1 MPAKAI
7 LTARPNSF
15 KFSDRVIDLDVP
27 IKIGRAFKNEK
38 SDSSNAY
45 FDCKVLSKAHA
56 LLLFEDSKFFV
67 LDTGSSNGT
76 FVNNIRL
83 SKGGQESELTEVFTG
98 DILKFGSDVLDKSR
112 NVTQKC
118 VMMKVQ
124 LFLED
129 GSEQI
134 KRPSTSRLFR
144 PSDSYEDVSIVTS
157 NLQSSL
163 SREKLLEDKLLSFKS
178 IIMKHSEDIECKSLI
193 SDLQREVNGS
203 YDELNIKNKLE
214 HDGKKLDRV
223 LKENKELVLNC
234 KELEIKLTTKEN
246 QCVNLQQKA
255 TDDDK
260 HITNLGNII
269 EKLRGDIGKLENV
282 VNDVK
287 STQQKV
293 RDEYEETLMNQRKM
307 FDDEI
312 MELNIKHVKGTEKL
326 KKMHNEEKTKLENLV
341 AQLKNSPE
349 PNGGS
354 ACWSVCSSVPSLPNT
369 PSPLTLPRSSS
380 QATNRSSISSTS
392 SVRTVLHKLHKIVN
406 HKGEVE
412 ADGQEV
418 KEKEEFD
425 LADDLDKSMELFTG
439 MLKSKDDEI
448 EMLNIK
454 LLDMQREMEYQS
466 EKDKDFEVLQ
476 KLAEDEADAISKL
489 EQENCHLTETL
500 NIVEE
505 RMAKDK
511 EKWKALEDNVKKE
524 KTEMMEQLNQTIKE
538 LEAQN
543 EKYYENQKLLA
554 NARDDIINLEEAN
567 ARLKDQAISKWVDAA
582 ESDFD
587 SMFQEEI
594 NSTKD
599 RLGDVEPTSDNEI
612 MTSAIEAAVAQEDTP
627 TLKPFEEKSSRF
639 SCLSKLKPNSQTLI
653 ASVIVLLAVFASYLY
668 KCFLQSLK
676 R

>member
-178 IIMKHSEDIECKSLI
+178 IIMKHSEDVECKSLI

>member
-1 MPAKAI
+1 M
-7 LTARPNSF
+7 
-15 KFSDRVIDLDVP
+15 
-27 IKIGRAFKNEK
+27 G
-38 SDSSNAY
+38 
-45 FDCKVLSKAHA
+45 
-56 LLLFEDSKFFV
+56 
-67 LDTGSSNGT
+67 
-76 FVNNIRL
+76 
-83 SKGGQESELTEVFTG
+83 
-98 DILKFGSDVLDKSR
+98 
-112 NVTQKC
+112 
-118 VMMKVQ
+118 
-124 LFLED
+124 
-129 GSEQI
+129 
-134 KRPSTSRLFR
+134 
-144 PSDSYEDVSIVTS
+144 
-157 NLQSSL
+157 
-163 SREKLLEDKLLSFKS
+163 
-178 IIMKHSEDIECKSLI
+178 
-193 SDLQREVNGS
+193 
-203 YDELNIKNKLE
+203 
-214 HDGKKLDRV
+214 
-223 LKENKELVLNC
+223 
-234 KELEIKLTTKEN
+234 
-246 QCVNLQQKA
+246 
-255 TDDDK
+255 
-260 HITNLGNII
+260 

-380 QATNRSSISSTS
+380 QSTNRSSISSTS

-567 ARLKDQAISKWVDAA
+567 ARLKDQVMSDMIDAA
-582 ESDFD
+582 ESIHGDKEGCHDD
-587 SMFQEEI
+587 SDSDTLTIIDDDRTECDVFLDELDDMSEI
-594 NSTKD
+594 ELDPS
-599 RLGDVEPTSDNEI
+599 
-612 MTSAIEAAVAQEDTP
+612 
-627 TLKPFEEKSSRF
+627 
-639 SCLSKLKPNSQTLI
+639 
-653 ASVIVLLAVFASYLY
+653 
-668 KCFLQSLK
+668 
-676 R
+676 

>member
-178 IIMKHSEDIECKSLI
+178 IIMKHSEDVECKSLI

-214 HDGKKLDRV
+214 HDGKKLDKV
-223 LKENKELVLNC
+223 LKENKELVLKC

-255 TDDDK
+255 TDDAK

-349 PNGGS
+349 PNGGIKSESDTRCCDQCLKSVAGS

-412 ADGQEV
+412 TDGQEV

-466 EKDKDFEVLQ
+466 EKDKDFDVLQ

-505 RMAKDK
+505 RIARDK

-524 KTEMMEQLNQTIKE
+524 KTEMMEQLNQTLKA

-567 ARLKDQAISKWVDAA
+567 ARLKDQ
-582 ESDFD
+582 
-587 SMFQEEI
+587 
-594 NSTKD
+594 
-599 RLGDVEPTSDNEI
+599 
-612 MTSAIEAAVAQEDTP
+612 
-627 TLKPFEEKSSRF
+627 
-639 SCLSKLKPNSQTLI
+639 
-653 ASVIVLLAVFASYLY
+653 VFLYL
-668 KCFLQSLK
+668 C
-676 R
+676 

>member
-1 MPAKAI
+1 MSAKAI

-15 KFSDRVIDLDVP
+15 RFSDRVIDLDVP

-38 SDSSNAY
+38 SDSNNAY

-56 LLLFEDSKFFV
+56 LLLFEDEKFFL

-83 SKGGQESELTEVFTG
+83 SKAGQESELTEVFTG
-98 DILKFGSDVLDKSR
+98 DMLKFGADVLDKSR

-118 VMMKVQ
+118 VMMKIQ
-124 LFLED
+124 LLLED
-129 GSEQI
+129 GTEQI
-134 KRPSTSRLFR
+134 RRPSTSRLFR

-163 SREKLLEDKLLSFKS
+163 SREKLLEDKLFSFKS
-178 IIMKHSEDIECKSLI
+178 IITKHSDDINCQALI
-193 SDLQREVNGS
+193 TDLQKEVNGS
-203 YDELNIKNKLE
+203 YDELNIRTKHE
-214 HDGKKLDRV
+214 YEEKKLDKV
-223 LKENKELVLNC
+223 LKENKELVMKC
-234 KELEIKLTTKEN
+234 KEWEIKLSTKES
-246 QCVNLQQKA
+246 QCASFQQKA
-255 TDDDK
+255 TDDAK

-269 EKLRGDIGKLENV
+269 EKLRSDIGKLENV

-312 MELNIKHVKGTEKL
+312 MDLNLKHAKGTEKL
-326 KKMHNEEKTKLENLV
+326 KKMHSDEKARLEGLV
-341 AQLKNSPE
+341 SQLKNSPE
-349 PNGGS
+349 SGGGIDSETSCCIHCMKYVAGS

-406 HKGEVE
+406 HKGEIE
-412 ADGQEV
+412 EEGKEEV
-418 KEKEEFD
+418 LENEKEDFD
-425 LADDLDKSMELFTG
+425 LSDDLDKSMELFTG

-454 LLDMQREMEYQS
+454 LLDMQKEFEFQV

-489 EQENCHLTETL
+489 EQENCKLTESL
-500 NIVEE
+500 NFAEARVA
-505 RMAKDK
+505 RDK
-511 EKWKALEDNVKKE
+511 EKWRMMEENVKRDKAEMKE
-524 KTEMMEQLNQTIKE
+524 KLNETIKE
-538 LEAQN
+538 VELQKETYQQN
-543 EKYYENQKLLA
+543 ETMMTELRDKILKLQEENL
-554 NARDDIINLEEAN
+554 
-567 ARLKDQAISKWVDAA
+567 RLKDQVMSDMIGISEAIHEDDDGGSDDDSDTDTLTFVDDDRT
-582 ESDFD
+582 ECDVFLDELDDIS
-587 SMFQEEI
+587 EI
-594 NSTKD
+594 
-599 RLGDVEPTSDNEI
+599 
-612 MTSAIEAAVAQEDTP
+612 AVDP
-627 TLKPFEEKSSRF
+627 S
-639 SCLSKLKPNSQTLI
+639 
-653 ASVIVLLAVFASYLY
+653 
-668 KCFLQSLK
+668 
-676 R
+676 

>member
-1 MPAKAI
+1 MSAKAI

-15 KFSDRVIDLDVP
+15 RFSDRVIDLDVP

-38 SDSSNAY
+38 SDSNNAY

-56 LLLFEDSKFFV
+56 LLLFEDEKFFL

-83 SKGGQESELTEVFTG
+83 SKAGQESELTEVFTG
-98 DILKFGSDVLDKSR
+98 DMLKFGADVLDKSR

-118 VMMKVQ
+118 VMMKIQ

-129 GSEQI
+129 GTEQI
-134 KRPSTSRLFR
+134 RRPSTSRLFR

-163 SREKLLEDKLLSFKS
+163 SREKLLEDKLFSFKS
-178 IIMKHSEDIECKSLI
+178 IITKHSDDINCQALI
-193 SDLQREVNGS
+193 TDLQKEVNGS
-203 YDELNIKNKLE
+203 YEELNIRTKHE
-214 HDGKKLDRV
+214 YEEKKLDKV
-223 LKENKELVLNC
+223 LKENKELVMKC
-234 KELEIKLTTKEN
+234 KEWEIKLSTKES
-246 QCVNLQQKA
+246 QCASFQQKA
-255 TDDDK
+255 TDDAK

-269 EKLRGDIGKLENV
+269 EKLRSDIGKLENV

-312 MELNIKHVKGTEKL
+312 MDLNLKHAKGTEKL
-326 KKMHNEEKTKLENLV
+326 KKMHSDEKARLEGLV
-341 AQLKNSPE
+341 SQLKNSPE
-349 PNGGS
+349 SGS

-406 HKGEVE
+406 HKGEIE
-412 ADGQEV
+412 EEDKEEGLEN
-418 KEKEEFD
+418 EKEDFD
-425 LADDLDKSMELFTG
+425 LSDDLDKSMELFTG

-454 LLDMQREMEYQS
+454 LLDMQKEFEFQV

-489 EQENCHLTETL
+489 EQENCKLTESL
-500 NIVEE
+500 NFAEARVA
-505 RMAKDK
+505 RDK
-511 EKWKALEDNVKKE
+511 EKWRMMEENVKRDKAEMKE
-524 KTEMMEQLNQTIKE
+524 KLNETIKE
-538 LEAQN
+538 VELQKETYQQN
-543 EKYYENQKLLA
+543 ETMMTELRDKILKLQEENL
-554 NARDDIINLEEAN
+554 
-567 ARLKDQAISKWVDAA
+567 RLKDQVMSDMIGISEAIHEDDDGGSDDDSDTDTLTFVDDDRT
-582 ESDFD
+582 ECDVFLDELDDIS
-587 SMFQEEI
+587 EI
-594 NSTKD
+594 
-599 RLGDVEPTSDNEI
+599 
-612 MTSAIEAAVAQEDTP
+612 AVDP
-627 TLKPFEEKSSRF
+627 S
-639 SCLSKLKPNSQTLI
+639 
-653 ASVIVLLAVFASYLY
+653 
-668 KCFLQSLK
+668 
-676 R
+676 

>member
-1 MPAKAI
+1 M
-7 LTARPNSF
+7 
-15 KFSDRVIDLDVP
+15 
-27 IKIGRAFKNEK
+27 G
-38 SDSSNAY
+38 
-45 FDCKVLSKAHA
+45 
-56 LLLFEDSKFFV
+56 
-67 LDTGSSNGT
+67 
-76 FVNNIRL
+76 
-83 SKGGQESELTEVFTG
+83 
-98 DILKFGSDVLDKSR
+98 
-112 NVTQKC
+112 
-118 VMMKVQ
+118 
-124 LFLED
+124 
-129 GSEQI
+129 
-134 KRPSTSRLFR
+134 
-144 PSDSYEDVSIVTS
+144 
-157 NLQSSL
+157 
-163 SREKLLEDKLLSFKS
+163 
-178 IIMKHSEDIECKSLI
+178 
-193 SDLQREVNGS
+193 
-203 YDELNIKNKLE
+203 
-214 HDGKKLDRV
+214 
-223 LKENKELVLNC
+223 
-234 KELEIKLTTKEN
+234 
-246 QCVNLQQKA
+246 
-255 TDDDK
+255 
-260 HITNLGNII
+260 

-293 RDEYEETLMNQRKM
+293 RDEYEETLINQRKM

-349 PNGGS
+349 PNGGIKSESDTRCCDQCLKSVAGS

-599 RLGDVEPTSDNEI
+599 RLADVEPTSDNEI

>member
-1 MPAKAI
+1 VKNKMPAKAI

-349 PNGGS
+349 PNGGIKSESDTRCCDQCLKSVAGS

-567 ARLKDQAISKWVDAA
+567 ARLKDQVN
-582 ESDFD
+582 F
-587 SMFQEEI
+587 
-594 NSTKD
+594 
-599 RLGDVEPTSDNEI
+599 
-612 MTSAIEAAVAQEDTP
+612 
-627 TLKPFEEKSSRF
+627 
-639 SCLSKLKPNSQTLI
+639 
-653 ASVIVLLAVFASYLY
+653 
-668 KCFLQSLK
+668 
-676 R
+676 